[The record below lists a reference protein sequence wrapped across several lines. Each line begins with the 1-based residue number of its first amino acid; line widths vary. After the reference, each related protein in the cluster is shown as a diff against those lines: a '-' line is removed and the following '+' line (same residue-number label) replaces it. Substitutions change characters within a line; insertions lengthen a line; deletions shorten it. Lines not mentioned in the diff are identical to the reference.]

1 MELRPGLDADLVDGG
16 IFDVTPE
23 PIGEGVRLY
32 RLRAWCS
39 SPNQS
44 EREFSVHLA
53 LIELCTRRGYDLLHG
68 MYASTAGFAAA
79 YAAAEH
85 GVPAVVSLR
94 GNDIHRDVFDGPKFG
109 QLRWALEHATAITSV
124 SAEGLRRAEIL
135 TDCAGKGSVI
145 LNSIDPLSYRDGVAH
160 VAHGQPLIG
169 SLAKFRAKKG
179 LPTLIQ
185 AFRQVCTRHPG
196 ARLLLVGAVVNDE
209 RDAMLGLI
217 ADAGIAD
224 RVTVT
229 GYVEQA
235 DAMRY
240 LRGMDV
246 FVLSSIHE
254 GCPNALL
261 EAMAAGVPIVATRCG
276 AVPEMLTHGEEAI
289 LVPPGSAEEDGR
301 RHRRTVAIESGRIRE
316 ACHAGC
322 DDQVSAGARTGRV
335 RGGLSHMSGSALG
348 FAGVRARPGT
358 PFHLLR
364 RAQSGTSR
372 RCRQGRY
379 NSGIGPCRGRHRLAM
394 HHTGSPLA
402 TNGIIQHPPRATAR

>member
-1 MELRPGLDADLVDGG
+1 MNAVPRVALIARGNVFGFGGVARSVVRIARGLVETGRAEVDVVELRPGLDADLVDGG

-68 MYASTAGFAAA
+68 MYASTAGFAAT
-79 YAAAEH
+79 YAAVEH

-145 LNSIDPLSYRDGVAH
+145 LNSIDPSSYRDGVAH
-160 VAHGQPLIG
+160 VADGQPLIG

-185 AFRQVCTRHPG
+185 AFRQVCTQHPG
-196 ARLLLVGAVVNDE
+196 ARLLLVGGIVNDE

-217 ADAGIAD
+217 TDAGIAD

-276 AVPEMLTHGEEAI
+276 AVPEMLIHGEEAI
-289 LVPPGSAEEDGR
+289 LVPPGSAEEMAAGIGELLRSNPAGFAERARQAVMARFGPECELAAFEEVYRTCLGR
-301 RHRRTVAIESGRIRE
+301 RW
-316 ACHAGC
+316 
-322 DDQVSAGARTGRV
+322 VSRV
-335 RGGLSHMSGSALG
+335 
-348 FAGVRARPGT
+348 
-358 PFHLLR
+358 
-364 RAQSGTSR
+364 
-372 RCRQGRY
+372 
-379 NSGIGPCRGRHRLAM
+379 
-394 HHTGSPLA
+394 
-402 TNGIIQHPPRATAR
+402 